1 MGRMT
6 ITRRYVGYVE
16 DRRLELTYEDVMLR
30 KKRRKVRQD
39 GEIYPSLLPWH
50 DSFVK
55 HLDKCPYCGELPY
68 IVATWR
74 PEDGYDYKMQCK
86 HDCHMINCGDWYHQ
100 LSRAG
105 LDWNYRA
112 LEAAGGPHKHCP
124 HR

>member
-1 MGRMT
+1 MGRMI

-16 DRRLELTYEDVMLR
+16 DRHLELTLNDIALR
-30 KKRRKVRQD
+30 DKRRKDRQD
-39 GEIYPSLLPWH
+39 GQFRPSLLPWH

-55 HLDKCPYCGELPY
+55 HLDKCPYCGEPPY
-68 IVATWR
+68 ILASWR
-74 PEDGYDYKMQCK
+74 PENGYCYKIQCPN
-86 HDCHMINCGDWYHQ
+86 DCHLINCGDWYHQ